1 MTRVTSPKTTGKL
14 LANGRCGEAGSKKNI
29 KMIFD
34 ILVGNKEYSVEIERK
49 EKSFLIKIDGE
60 EFDVDATLFKKE
72 LYSLI
77 VSNKSYLS
85 NIKSEENKYI
95 VDISGE
101 SFEIEVF
108 DEATRRMAQKK
119 KEPESGKQ
127 VIKAPMPGKIVKI
140 LVKEGEEVESGAG
153 MIVVEAM
160 KMENE
165 LKSSSK
171 GVVKEIA
178 VEEGVVVNAGDTLIV
193 VE

>member
-1 MTRVTSPKTTGKL
+1 
-14 LANGRCGEAGSKKNI
+14 
-29 KMIFD
+29 MIFD

-140 LVKEGEEVESGAG
+140 LVKEGEEVEPGAG

>member
-1 MTRVTSPKTTGKL
+1 MNLEVII
-14 LANGRCGEAGSKKNI
+14 N
-29 KMIFD
+29 
-34 ILVGNKEYSVEIERK
+34 NKEYNVEIERK
-49 EKSFLIKIDGE
+49 EKSFLVKIDDE
-60 EFDVDATLFKKE
+60 EFDVDATVLKKE

-77 VSNKSYLS
+77 VSNKSYLT

-95 VDISGE
+95 VDVNSE

-108 DEATRRMAQKK
+108 DEATKRTVQRKNEAG
-119 KEPESGKQ
+119 SGKQ
-127 VIKAPMPGKIVKI
+127 IIKAPMPGKIVKI
-140 LVKEGEEVESGAG
+140 LVKEGEEVEPGSG

-178 VEEGVVVNAGDTLIV
+178 VEEGVAVNAGDTLIV